1 MGGCYSLCI
10 ISDEKRGGRAYVY
23 PASDYSGGN
32 LWLQIS
38 SPEVYLATGYQVKGK
53 GVTMTGEKITASFRR
68 SCALHRF

>member
-1 MGGCYSLCI
+1 M
-10 ISDEKRGGRAYVY
+10 Y